1 MSGSE
6 ALELGENHVEHPDF
20 KDWMATAVVDL
31 PNGGF
36 LFSVN
41 PRGSRP
47 LRCVRT
53 GEVASRLARLLRLD
67 QRH

>member
-1 MSGSE
+1 MLPTMSGRE

-36 LFSVN
+36 LYALTFWKTDALVFVIISS
-41 PRGSRP
+41 P
-47 LRCVRT
+47 
-53 GEVASRLARLLRLD
+53 
-67 QRH
+67 